1 MHTCSHACMHACTHA
16 RMDTCIAPLAV
27 SSQRDRNLA
36 ERERPDVLILTFTR
50 YPYPASDADPDPG
63 LDPDFDT
70 GLGHDHVSA
79 MDVCRLSIGAL
90 AMLAAFFKAPEGLR
104 SWCDV
109 LIFILN
115 VRELRHVNLS
125 NGWG

>member
-50 YPYPASDADPDPG
+50 YLTLLLTPILTLASTLASTQVKTQGKTQVKQKQSPNIPA
-63 LDPDFDT
+63 
-70 GLGHDHVSA
+70 
-79 MDVCRLSIGAL
+79 
-90 AMLAAFFKAPEGLR
+90 
-104 SWCDV
+104 
-109 LIFILN
+109 LN
-115 VRELRHVNLS
+115 VHL
-125 NGWG
+125 